1 MGPLMARMGQDLF
14 NPPSVKGWDG
24 GRAWIST
31 SSLFER
37 FNFAAAVTGQR
48 GPEGTSHVDPES
60 IFEGVQPTSVDDVL
74 ERTVTH
80 LLDGELPPEGR
91 AALRAYLEVPDDP
104 KAKASPFAFDRR
116 FVDGKLRGLLH
127 LVLSTPEYQLS

>member
-1 MGPLMARMGQDLF
+1 MARMGQDLF

-60 IFEGVQPTSVDDVL
+60 IFEGVQPTSIDDVL

-80 LLDGELPPEGR
+80 LLDGEVPPEGR

-104 KAKASPFAFDRR
+104 KAKPAPFAFDHR